1 VPTTI
6 IHAPRFNELTVT
18 DIGNTILQTREALL
32 RNTILFNSIGFPAV
46 TIPIGLTKDNMP
58 IGVQIIGPPFAEGKI
73 LSVAYNYE
81 YKNRKRIN
89 FIPHYPFYC

>member
-1 VPTTI
+1 MGIT
-6 IHAPRFNELTVT
+6 
-18 DIGNTILQTREALL
+18 
-32 RNTILFNSIGFPAV
+32 LFNSIGFPAV
-46 TIPIGLTKDNMP
+46 TIPTGLTKDNMP

-89 FIPHYPFYC
+89 FNPQACGKIIKTMKWFNTTSKTKEIL

>member
-1 VPTTI
+1 
-6 IHAPRFNELTVT
+6 
-18 DIGNTILQTREALL
+18 LL

-46 TIPIGLTKDNMP
+46 TIPIGLTRDNMP

-81 YKNRKRIN
+81 YKIASGLILYRLIPFTAKGRLEIDKWCIN
-89 FIPHYPFYC
+89 IVCYYLRE